1 MAHNRAGETMNK
13 TLNTPLSGDAV
24 AEAPGSTD
32 TPDPREVREKTGL
45 SREEMAGLMGM
56 GDYGYSAWERGIRTP
71 GGPARKLLAL
81 IATDPAGMVER
92 LQSDCAGI

>member
-1 MAHNRAGETMNK
+1 MNETLK
-13 TLNTPLSGDAV
+13 SPLSGEAAADA
-24 AEAPGSTD
+24 AEPGETQA
-32 TPDPREVREKTGL
+32 PDPRQVREKTGL

-81 IATDPAGMVER
+81 IATDPAGMVAR
-92 LQSDCAGI
+92 LKTDCAAS

>member
-1 MAHNRAGETMNK
+1 MNK
-13 TLNTPLSGDAV
+13 TVNSPLSGEAV
-24 AEAPGSTD
+24 ADTAGPEDAEAL
-32 TPDPREVREKTGL
+32 DPREVREKTGL

-81 IATDPAGMVER
+81 IATDPAKMVDR
-92 LQSDCAGI
+92 LQSECAGT

>member
-1 MAHNRAGETMNK
+1 MNK

-56 GDYGYSAWERGIRTP
+56 GDYGYTAWERGIRTP

-81 IATDPAGMVER
+81 IATDPAGMTRR
-92 LQSDCAGI
+92 LTAECAEA